1 MLFIRGHG
9 QGLVEYAF
17 LILLIG
23 LAVIVMLVL
32 FGSGVANMYNQVIA
46 GI

>member
-1 MLFIRGHG
+1 MSDSSQLG

-23 LAVIVMLVL
+23 LAVIVALSF
-32 FGSGVANMYNQVIA
+32 FGTGVGNMFSSVI
-46 GI
+46 GNL

>member
-1 MLFIRGHG
+1 MSDSSQHG

-23 LAVIVMLVL
+23 LAVIVALSF
-32 FGSGVANMYNQVIA
+32 FGTGVGNMFSSI
-46 GI
+46 ISSI